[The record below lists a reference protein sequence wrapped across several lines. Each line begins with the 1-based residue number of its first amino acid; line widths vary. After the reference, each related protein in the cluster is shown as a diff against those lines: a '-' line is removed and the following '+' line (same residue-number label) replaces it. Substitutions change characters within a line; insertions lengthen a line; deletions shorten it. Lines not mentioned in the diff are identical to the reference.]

1 MDFHFSNIFFSSHPR
16 DYKYAHRK
24 SCWEY
29 SFFISHLSP
38 LEYSPFWSIFMLF
51 AFQLKIMCIPPHAND
66 SIFLH
71 GSQLF
76 SLLPVQVLIPLLNS
90 SSLTLA
96 LFSLFSLFQKK
107 YIKKRPSPLYSP
119 LSLPRS
125 LRSLGI
131 STIAHYVRLV

>member
-1 MDFHFSNIFFSSHPR
+1 MI
-16 DYKYAHRK
+16 A
-24 SCWEY
+24 
-29 SFFISHLSP
+29 SFFVEVNCFL
-38 LEYSPFWSIFMLF
+38 YFRFMSRF
-51 AFQLKIMCIPPHAND
+51 
-66 SIFLH
+66 
-71 GSQLF
+71 
-76 SLLPVQVLIPLLNS
+76 PLLNS

-96 LFSLFSLFQKK
+96 LFPLFSLFQKK